1 MYLCHAD
8 PGPIASKAQTIDA
21 TIPLTIFLSRKGF
34 FLCFECYLDEKHEI
48 GSAYNRKRPQPQ
60 PNIKLERRISKVPS
74 DQPLGIKSRVSFLTG
89 RACSSHVC
97 NIFFSILKER
107 RSIYNSNTENR
118 YNYFI

>member
-21 TIPLTIFLSRKGF
+21 TIPLRIFLSRKGF

-60 PNIKLERRISKVPS
+60 PHIKLDRGINKVPS
-74 DQPLGIKSRVSFLTG
+74 DQPVLIKYCVCFLTS
-89 RACSSHVC
+89 RACSSNVC
-97 NIFFSILKER
+97 NLVFSILKEH
-107 RSIYNSNTENR
+107 RSMYNSMLP
-118 YNYFI
+118 